1 MEDVSKMEFRILRN
15 RTMSTD
21 SCRLL
26 CLVWLVALAVFPV
39 MAAEGAQA
47 VFAIQLESAYKP
59 DLSDYDRLKAYG
71 KIYTYRPAGRSDGLV
86 RVRLGHFRGREAA
99 LAVLEKVHAAGFPDA
114 YLSRV
119 RDVDVGAVTQA
130 PADSPAAMA
139 GDGDKSNA
147 GLGQSSS
154 PAPAGP
160 AHPAPVTAT
169 SSPRRESVPP
179 RARPAGS
186 VSDAA
191 AIDRPRPSRGVT
203 AGVRK
208 SEPRRPPAPLE
219 TLRVP
224 ASPVSTTVE
233 DPFSD
238 PFVE

>member
-1 MEDVSKMEFRILRN
+1 MEDVSKMEFRILQN
-15 RTMSTD
+15 RTMSTN
-21 SCRLL
+21 SYRLL
-26 CLVWLVALAVFPV
+26 CLVWLLALAVFPV
-39 MAAEGAQA
+39 MAEEGAQA

-59 DLSDYDRLKAYG
+59 DLSDYDRLKVYG

-99 LAVLEKVHAAGFPDA
+99 RAVLEKVHAAGFPDA

-119 RDVDVGAVTQA
+119 RDVGAVTQA
-130 PADSPAAMA
+130 QADSPAAMA
-139 GDGDKSNA
+139 GGGDKSNA

-154 PAPAGP
+154 PAPAAP
-160 AHPAPVTAT
+160 AHPVPVTAT
-169 SSPRRESVPP
+169 SSPGRESVPP

-186 VSDAA
+186 VSAAA

-208 SEPRRPPAPLE
+208 SEARRPPAPLD